1 MLHDVRLA
9 VRTLA
14 TQKSFALA
22 ALLTLA
28 LGIGA
33 NTAIFSVVYGVLLR
47 PLPFP
52 EPHRLVQLTEVVPG
66 GTPALPGSEWISNLT
81 IYAWEPERTTIGP
94 IANFSAGSAT
104 VGGDDVP
111 RRVPRGFVG
120 PQFFEVLG
128 VQPSFGRFF
137 RAEDGEPKARLV
149 VVISHEMWRDTFGSD
164 PGVIGRMLTIDELPH
179 QIVGVAPPRL
189 PWPTPDTRLWT
200 PAVVDRPLQP
210 NGGTRTTGTRALAR
224 LMPNVTPAQAAAEG
238 TARARSVTRP
248 LSAEMLFGKGGPV
261 EIQVRTVVDQLTMDV
276 RPALLVLLVAVGF
289 LLLIAC
295 ANVAN
300 LFLSRGVS
308 REREVAVRVAL
319 GAGRSR
325 LIRELLTES
334 LVVSAIGG
342 ALGVGLAWALVRVL
356 PVAAPDDFPR
366 LDSVQL
372 DARALA
378 FAVAVSITAG
388 LIAGLV
394 PALRGARPDLLP
406 ALREGVGASSSRRT
420 ALTRRALLVAEASL
434 AVLLLV
440 GAALL
445 GRSFVNLVGTDAG
458 YDATNVLAARV
469 YLPGASRGQART
481 DALVPA
487 LLDRLRALPGVV
499 AAGAGNMAP
508 LGASTYVAA
517 FALPVPGRE
526 NVTTRALSYVVTPG
540 YAEAVGLRLRRGRFL
555 NASDEVSGV
564 QSMVVNEEFVKAFL
578 AGVEPV
584 GFRFKGSVIT
594 DKFESAEIVGVVAN
608 VLKDNLNQPPQAE
621 MYVVP
626 ARGASIRREINIV
639 MRTAGSPLPYVSH
652 LRRITSELRKDAAVD
667 RAEPLANQVAD
678 SVAQPRF
685 AAAVLL
691 AFAALA
697 LVLAGV
703 GLYGVLSYTVARRQ
717 REIGVRSALGATRT
731 GILAMIL
738 CEGMTIVSLGLIIGL
753 ASAAALT
760 RLMQSL
766 LVGIEPIDTVSF
778 VAAPAALVVVALVA
792 CAVPARRA
800 AATDPAIAL
809 RCE

>member
-1 MLHDVRLA
+1 MFHDIRLA

-14 TQKSFALA
+14 LQKSFTFA

-52 EPHRLVQLTEVVPG
+52 EPDRLVQLTEVVPG

-81 IYAWEPERTTIGP
+81 IYAWDPHRTTIGP

-104 VGGDDVP
+104 VGEDTP
-111 RRVPRGFVG
+111 RRVPRGSVG
-120 PQFFEVLG
+120 PHFFDVLG
-128 VQPSFGRFF
+128 VRPFFGRFF
-137 RAEDGEPKARLV
+137 RAEDAEPKARLV
-149 VVISHEMWRDTFGSD
+149 VVISHEMWRDTFGAD
-164 PGVIGRMLTIDELPH
+164 PGVVGRMLTIDELPH
-179 QIVGVAPPRL
+179 QIVGVAPPRI
-189 PWPTPDTRLWT
+189 PWPTTDTRFWT
-200 PAVVDRPLQP
+200 PVAIDPPLRP
-210 NGGTRTTGTRALAR
+210 NGETRTSGARAIAR
-224 LMPNVTPAQAAAEG
+224 LMPNVSPEQAAAEG

-261 EIQVRTVVDQLTMDV
+261 EIHVRTVVDQLTLHV
-276 RPALLVLLVAVGF
+276 RPALFVLLVSVGF

-319 GAGRSR
+319 GAGRAR
-325 LIRELLTES
+325 LVRELLTES
-334 LVVSAIGG
+334 LVVSSLGG
-342 ALGVGLAWALVRVL
+342 ALGVALAWTLVRAL
-356 PVAAPDDFPR
+356 PAAAPDDFPR

-372 DARALA
+372 DAGALA
-378 FAVAVSITAG
+378 FAVAVSVVAG

-394 PALRGARPDLLP
+394 PAVRGARTDLLP
-406 ALREGVGASSSRRT
+406 ALREGVGASSRRRT
-420 ALTRRALLVAEASL
+420 ALARRVLLVAEASL
-434 AVLLLV
+434 AVILLV

-445 GRSFVNLVGTDAG
+445 GRSFMNLIRTDAG

-469 YLPGASRGQART
+469 YLPGASRGQARS

-499 AAGAGNMAP
+499 AVGAGNMAP
-508 LGASTYVAA
+508 LGSSTYVAA
-517 FALPVPGRE
+517 FTLPLPGRE

-540 YAEAVGLRLRRGRFL
+540 YAEALGLRLRHGRFFT
-555 NASDEVSGV
+555 AQDETSGV
-564 QSMVVNEEFVKAFL
+564 QSMIVNEEFVKTFMP
-578 AGVEPV
+578 GVEPV
-584 GFRFKGSVIT
+584 GFRFNGSVVT
-594 DKFESAEIVGVVAN
+594 DKFASAEIVGVVAN
-608 VLKDNLNQPPQAE
+608 VLKDTLDQKPQAE
-621 MYVVP
+621 IYVVP
-626 ARGASIRREINIV
+626 ARGAAIRREINIV
-639 MRTAGSPLPYVSH
+639 MRTVGNPLPYVEH
-652 LRRITSELRKDAAVD
+652 VRRITSELRRDAAID

-691 AFAALA
+691 SFAGLA
-697 LVLAGV
+697 LMLAAV

-717 REIGVRSALGATRT
+717 REIGVRSALGATRA
-731 GILAMIL
+731 GIVAMIL
-738 CEGMTIVSLGLIIGL
+738 REGMTIVLLGLAVGL
-753 ASAAALT
+753 TAAAALT
-760 RLMQSL
+760 RLMQAL

-778 VAAPAALVVVALVA
+778 IAAPVALVVVALIA

>member
-1 MLHDVRLA
+1 MLHNARLA

-14 TQKSFALA
+14 QQKSFTLA
-22 ALLTLA
+22 ALVTLA

-33 NTAIFSVVYGVLLR
+33 NTAIFSIVYGVLVR

-52 EPHRLVQLTEVVPG
+52 ESDRLVQLTEVVPG

-81 IYAWEPERTTIGP
+81 IYAWEPHRTAIGP
-94 IANFSAGSAT
+94 IATFGAGSAT
-104 VGGDDVP
+104 VGEDTP
-111 RRVPRGFVG
+111 RRLARGSVS
-120 PQFFEVLG
+120 PLFFDVLG
-128 VQPSFGRFF
+128 VRPFLGRLFL
-137 RAEDGEPKARLV
+137 AQDGEPKARLV
-149 VVISHEMWRDTFGSD
+149 VVISHEMWRDSFGSD
-164 PGVIGRMLTIDELPH
+164 PGVVGRMLTIDELPH
-179 QIVGVAPPRL
+179 QIIGVAPPRI
-189 PWPTPDTRLWT
+189 PWPTPDTHLWT
-200 PAVVDRPLQP
+200 PLVIDPPVRP
-210 NGGTRTTGTRALAR
+210 NGDTRTSGTRAIAR
-224 LMPNVTPAQAAAEG
+224 LMPNVTPQQAAAEG
-238 TARARSVTRP
+238 TARARTVARP
-248 LSAEMLFGKGGPV
+248 ISFEMLFGKGGAV
-261 EIQVRTVVDQLTMDV
+261 EIHVRTVADQLTLDV
-276 RPALLVLLVAVGF
+276 RPALVVLLVAVGL

-325 LIRELLTES
+325 LVRELLAES
-334 LVVSAIGG
+334 LVVSTIGG
-342 ALGVGLAWALVRVL
+342 ALGVALAWALVRAL
-356 PVAAPDDFPR
+356 PAAAPEDFPR
-366 LDSVQL
+366 LDAVQL
-372 DARALA
+372 DGGALA
-378 FAVAVSITAG
+378 FAIAISLVAG

-420 ALTRRALLVAEASL
+420 AFARRALLVAEASL
-434 AVLLLV
+434 AVMLLV

-445 GRSFVNLVGTDAG
+445 GRSFVNLIQTDAG

-481 DALVPA
+481 DTLVPA
-487 LLDRLRALPGVV
+487 LLDRLRALPGVL

-517 FALPVPGRE
+517 FTLPVPGRE
-526 NVTTRALSYVVTPG
+526 NVTARALSYAVTPG
-540 YAEAVGLRLRRGRFL
+540 YAEAIGLRLRRGRFF
-555 NASDEVSGV
+555 NRSDEASGV
-564 QSMVVNEEFVKAFL
+564 QLLVVNEEFVKTFMP
-578 AGVEPV
+578 GVEPV
-584 GFRFKGSVIT
+584 GFRFNGSVMT
-594 DKFESAEIVGVVAN
+594 DKFESAEIIGVVAN
-608 VLKDNLNQPPQAE
+608 VLKDSLNQRPQAE
-621 MYVVP
+621 IYVLP

-639 MRTAGSPLPYVSH
+639 MRTAGNPLSYVDH
-652 LRRITSELRKDAAVD
+652 LRRITSELRKDAAID

-691 AFAALA
+691 AFAGLA
-697 LVLAGV
+697 LILAAV

-717 REIGVRSALGATRT
+717 REIGVRSALGATRA
-731 GILAMIL
+731 GIMTMIL
-738 CEGMTIVSLGLIIGL
+738 REGMTIVVLGLAIGL

-766 LVGIEPIDTVSF
+766 LVGVQPMDTVSF
-778 VAAPAALVVVALVA
+778 IAAPAALVVVALIA